1 MERHRYLKMT
11 FESSV
16 ESVVKTSRA
25 VKLTTDYTDGHGW
38 KYQR

>member
-25 VKLTTDYTDGHGW
+25 VKLTTDYM
-38 KYQR
+38 RRLRRNL